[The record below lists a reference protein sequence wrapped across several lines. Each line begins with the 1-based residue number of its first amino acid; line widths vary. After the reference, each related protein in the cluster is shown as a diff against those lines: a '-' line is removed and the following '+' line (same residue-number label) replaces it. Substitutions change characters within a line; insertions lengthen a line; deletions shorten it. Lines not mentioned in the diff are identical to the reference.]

1 MAEKDQL
8 DKDIRAKRLG
18 SAANVKAPTFVC
30 NIYRDF
36 FEITASQPPV
46 EA

>member
-1 MAEKDQL
+1 MEKDQS
-8 DKDIRAKRLG
+8 DKYVLAKWLG
-18 SAANVKAPTFVC
+18 SATNVKAPTFVC

-36 FEITASQPPV
+36 FEITASQPRV